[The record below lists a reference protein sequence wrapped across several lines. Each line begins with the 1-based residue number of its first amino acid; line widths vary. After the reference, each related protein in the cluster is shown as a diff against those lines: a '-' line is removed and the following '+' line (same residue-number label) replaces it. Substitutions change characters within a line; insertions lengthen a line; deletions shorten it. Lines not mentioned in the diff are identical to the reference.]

1 MEVDELGH
9 NDRNIDYEVQRERAI
24 EKQLG
29 CVFIWVNPDEENF
42 NIFSAIIQI
51 HRHIKKSTK
60 KSLIEK
66 ISKILLKLEFK
77 SNHSIIT
84 KSLKRVVKK
93 LLPDYKQWKTQIN
106 DKTDKNWKAIWSNV
120 LFWVYMKNF
129 RPENVKMTNKVVR
142 GKSHCVVCWSS
153 KLRFLK
159 QKIN

>member
-66 ISKILLKLEFK
+66 ISKRLLKLEFK

>member
-51 HRHIKKSTK
+51 HRHIKKSSK

-66 ISKILLKLEFK
+66 ISKRLLKLEFK

-93 LLPDYKQWKTQIN
+93 LLPDYKQWKTHNQ
-106 DKTDKNWKAIWSNV
+106 
-120 LFWVYMKNF
+120 
-129 RPENVKMTNKVVR
+129 R
-142 GKSHCVVCWSS
+142 
-153 KLRFLK
+153 
-159 QKIN
+159 

>member
-29 CVFIWVNPDEENF
+29 CVFIWVNPDEESF
-42 NIFSAIIQI
+42 NIFSVIIQI